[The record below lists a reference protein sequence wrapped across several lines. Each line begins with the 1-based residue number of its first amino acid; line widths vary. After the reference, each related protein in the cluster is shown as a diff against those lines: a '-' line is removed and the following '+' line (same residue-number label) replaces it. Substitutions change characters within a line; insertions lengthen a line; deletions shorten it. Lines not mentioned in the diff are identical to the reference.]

1 VSLGRFHA
9 PCAALCLAW
18 LTALA
23 CAPAPVTAPGGGTGA
38 QAPESAPPLDAGATF
53 RSALYPEHW
62 SPGFALDGGRFLHDF
77 SFAGYHAGEV
87 DPPEALPAPVLDVV
101 SGYGAD
107 PDGGA
112 DATAALQAALDA
124 AGADGGTVYLPPG
137 QYRVDGLLHL
147 RHPHVVLAG
156 AGPTQTR
163 LVLAAAPSTH
173 PGLSFGANL
182 TVGGELSL
190 GADVPLASD
199 AAALAHTV
207 ELSDATALSPGDEV
221 AVGWTLT
228 DAFVAEHGMEG
239 RWDTQAFT
247 FHRTWQPFAWRTVV
261 SVDTGTQPHRVQL
274 DVPLRYPAKVRD
286 GASLRAVS
294 GRTVEVGIQS
304 LGLSNAV
311 EEGAAWSGD
320 QVHAVQFLGVRDGW
334 MRDVAS
340 FPARP
345 DTAAHLQSSG
355 VLVRA
360 SRRVTLERVRLG
372 EVQNRGSG
380 GNGYLF
386 ELRQANEV
394 LTRGCAGSG
403 GRHNFIQN
411 WEFGTSGCVWLDVLS
426 ENGLARDSRTSLLTQ
441 PGLSET
447 HRALAHANL
456 FDRSTFRDGLAL
468 VNRGGWSSQAGHT
481 ATQNVVWNCAGDGQG
496 VLRAYQ
502 FGHGFVVAPRG
513 FASVSTALEDLGA
526 ALFGWGVGTAPEDGV
541 EAAGERAVEP
551 SSLYLDQRARRL
563 GR

>member
-1 VSLGRFHA
+1 MSLGRRHHA
-9 PCAALCLAW
+9 FAALCLAC

-23 CAPAPVTAPGGGTGA
+23 CAPAPVPAPDAGTGA
-38 QAPESAPPLDAGATF
+38 QTPDAGPPLDAGATF
-53 RSALYPEHW
+53 RSALYPEDW

-77 SFAGYHAGEV
+77 SFAGYHAGEA

-101 SGYGAD
+101 AGFGAD

-147 RHPHVVLAG
+147 RHDRVVLAG
-156 AGPTQTR
+156 AGPTRSR
-163 LVLAAAPSTH
+163 LVFTATTSTH
-173 PGLSFGANL
+173 PSLAFGANL

-199 AAALAHTV
+199 AAALAHSV
-207 ELSDATALSPGDEV
+207 ELADATALSPGDEV
-221 AVGWTLT
+221 AVGWTVT

-261 SVDTGTQPHRVQL
+261 SVDTAALPHRVQL

-294 GRTVEVGIQS
+294 GRTVEVGLQS

-320 QVHAVQFLGVRDGW
+320 QAHAVQFVGVKDGW

-340 FPARP
+340 FPART
-345 DTAAHLQSSG
+345 DTPAHLQSSG

-394 LTRGCAGSG
+394 LTRDCTGSG

-411 WEFGTSGCVWLDVLS
+411 WEFGTSGCVWLDVVS
-426 ENGLARDSRTSLLTQ
+426 EDGRARDSRTSLLSQ

-456 FDRSTFRDGLAL
+456 FDRSTFRDGLSL

-481 ATQNVVWNCAGDGQG
+481 ATQNAVWNCTGAGTG

-502 FGHGFVVAPRG
+502 FGHGYVVAPSG
-513 FASVSTALEDLGA
+513 FASLSTALDDLGA
-526 ALFGWGVGTAPEDGV
+526 ALFGWGAGTAPEDGV
-541 EAAGERAVEP
+541 EDPGSRAVEP